1 MVKRNSYG
9 EQFRATVAAN
19 AHFIASKTMRE
30 LLHKAAREICAS
42 VRDYEQQVGMR
53 NITGN
58 AYRSFTIGIYEDGK
72 LIDIVTTEGD
82 DPTMRTLR
90 KGQAY
95 PLDQYYD
102 GGSAEGE
109 PGRYVGTSGSGG
121 QWGPTLGK
129 ARIHSMR
136 PASRARWQML
146 CIVPVEYASFDGL
159 NRIHNMLCAA
169 KDDMGEAVKSCSI
182 KVKVADY
189 VKDISKY
196 KKYT

>member
-1 MVKRNSYG
+1 MVKRLSFG
-9 EQFRATVAAN
+9 EQFRATIAAN
-19 AHFIASKTMRE
+19 VRFIASKTMRE

-53 NITGN
+53 NFTGN

-72 LIDIVTTEGD
+72 LVDIVTTRGD

-95 PLDQYYD
+95 PLDKYYD
-102 GGSAEGE
+102 GGSAGGKA
-109 PGRYVGTSGSGG
+109 GRYVGTFGSGG

-129 ARIHSMR
+129 ARIRSMR

-146 CIVPVEYASFDGL
+146 CIVPVEYASFNSL
-159 NRIHNMLCAA
+159 NRIHAMLCAA
-169 KDDMGEAVKSCSI
+169 KNDMGEAVKNCSI
-182 KVKVADY
+182 RVKVADY